1 MEIELTAARTIIT
14 LGFLLYSSWSDYKTR
29 EVSNKVWIVL
39 APTAFALTLTTLFLY
54 QSDHLT
60 LYGICFG
67 LTTAFALILF
77 YAGGFGGADAKAL
90 MCMALALPFYPQNL
104 NLPLANQASPI
115 SSFFFPVTVFSNA
128 VFFAVAFAAGM
139 FLHNIAHTRRS
150 RDLFREKYENG
161 SMGRKI
167 LTLVTGTKV
176 SLETLKKKWYWYP
189 MEDVNRVEDEE
200 QPRKTLLI
208 LPKDEG
214 REAVVERLQTAAEK
228 GDIGDTVWATPGL
241 PMLIFITLGLIVA
254 LGLGDVIWMLI
265 GAFLH

>member
-1 MEIELTAARTIIT
+1 MEIELTAARTIVT

-29 EVSNKVWIVL
+29 EVSNKVWIAF
-39 APTAFALTLTTLFLY
+39 APTALALTFTTLFLY
-54 QSDHLT
+54 QPDQLT
-60 LYGICFG
+60 LYGLCFG
-67 LTTAFALILF
+67 LTAAFALILF

-90 MCMALALPFYPQNL
+90 MCIALALPFYPQNL
-104 NLPLANQASPI
+104 SLPLANQASPI
-115 SSFFFPVTVFSNA
+115 STFFFPVTVFSNG

-139 FLHNIAHTRRS
+139 FLNNLAHTKRT
-150 RDLFREKYENG
+150 RDLFKEDYKNG
-161 SMGRKI
+161 SIGRKI

-189 MEDVNRVEDEE
+189 MEDANQTEGEDA
-200 QPRKTLLI
+200 RKTLLI

-214 REAVVERLQTAAEK
+214 REAVVERLQTATEK
-228 GDIGDTVWATPGL
+228 GDISGTVWATPGL

-265 GAFLH
+265 RVLLH